1 MEIVAHRGASGT
13 HPENTMAAFTHAS
26 TLGVQWI
33 ETDVPL
39 MGDGILLVHHDAHL
53 GRVVAGEGR
62 LADMTYPEVAGL
74 DAGSWFGAEFADQRL
89 LTLPK
94 LLAWQ
99 ATAGVGLNI
108 EVKIHKQNHAALLA
122 SLTAA
127 LNTRDTREATATNPP
142 PILVSSFD
150 AEFLRLVAEGLPEV
164 PRAFCSYHLPP
175 DWQARVDACGAEA
188 VHLNMLYAKPH
199 QIAAI
204 HQAGLR
210 VALFTINTDGDM
222 AQAKAW
228 GVGWI
233 MSDYP
238 ERFLGKKT

>member
-33 ETDVPL
+33 ETDVTL

-150 AEFLRLVAEGLPEV
+150 AEFLRLWLRACQKCHGRFVATIYPQTGK
-164 PRAFCSYHLPP
+164 HG
-175 DWQARVDACGAEA
+175 WMRV
-188 VHLNMLYAKPH
+188 
-199 QIAAI
+199 
-204 HQAGLR
+204 GLR
-210 VALFTINTDGDM
+210 RCISICFMPNLTRLQQFTRRGYGWHYSPLIPM
-222 AQAKAW
+222 AIW
-228 GVGWI
+228 HRRRRGG
-233 MSDYP
+233 
-238 ERFLGKKT
+238 